1 MRDMGLTL
9 ESLAVAAG
17 VHKWGSALVKLKS
30 HEVCGISTDS
40 RTVTSGEIFVALQG
54 ENFDGHHHAEEALNR
69 GALAAILHKPLTGEF
84 EEKVLLV
91 SDTLKALGDI
101 AGALRRLLPLTVV
114 ALTGSN
120 GKTTTKEML
129 ASILGLM
136 SENLLATA
144 GNFNNLVGLPKT
156 LFRLNQQ
163 ITTVILEMGMNH
175 FGEIARLTEIA
186 KPDVGLITSVGAAH
200 LEFFGSISQVAKA
213 KGELYAGLNSG
224 AVAVVD
230 ADEPLLVR
238 EAAKFS
244 GNKVFF
250 GCGNHSQVRLG
261 DIKLEGA
268 RQRLTLYGPGAEKGQ
283 PINLKLLGQ
292 HNAHNALAAA
302 TTALVAG
309 ATWEQITQGL
319 ESIVSFPGRLNLI
332 ETQRFTV
339 LDDSYNANPSSM
351 AAGLKV
357 IGEFQTSGA
366 KGAILGDMKELG
378 AGEIDYHL
386 AIGKLA
392 AEHLDFLAGVGP
404 LAHGMVLEA
413 RRCGLA
419 KENAEFFETP
429 EEASAWVSETKVD
442 GSVILVKGS
451 HSLELNRAV
460 KYFMQ
465 M

>member
-9 ESLAVAAG
+9 ESLAVGAG
-17 VHKWGSALVKLKS
+17 VQKWGSDLVGFKGR
-30 HEVCGISTDS
+30 EVCGISTDS
-40 RTVTSGEIFVALQG
+40 RTVAPGEVFVALQG
-54 ENFDGHHHAEEALNR
+54 ENFDGHHHAKEALSR
-69 GALAAILHKPLTGEF
+69 GALAVILHKPLAGEV
-84 EEKVLLV
+84 EKKTLLV
-91 SDTLKALGDI
+91 SDTLEALGNI
-101 AGALRRLLPLTVV
+101 AGALRRMLPLTVV

-129 ASILGLM
+129 ASILGLKN
-136 SENLLATA
+136 EHLLSTA

-156 LFRLNQQ
+156 LFRLNPKT
-163 ITTVILEMGMNH
+163 TTVILEMGMNH

-186 KPDVGLITSVGAAH
+186 QPDVGLITSVGAAH

-213 KGELYAGLNSG
+213 KGELYAGLSSN

-250 GCGNHSQVRLG
+250 GCGSQGQVRLG
-261 DIKLEGA
+261 DIKFEGT
-268 RQRLTLYGPGAEKGQ
+268 QRVTLYGPGAEKGQ
-283 PINLKLLGQ
+283 VINLKLLGR
-292 HNAHNALAAA
+292 HNAQNALAAA

-309 ATWEQITQGL
+309 ANWEQIVQGL
-319 ESIVSFPGRLNLI
+319 EAVKSFPGRLNLI
-332 ETQRFTV
+332 ETKRFTII
-339 LDDSYNANPSSM
+339 DDSYNANPSSM
-351 AAGLKV
+351 VAGLMV
-357 IGEFQTSGA
+357 MAEFKSKGA

-378 AGEIDYHL
+378 PKEQSHHL
-386 AIGKLA
+386 ALGKLA

-404 LAHGMVLEA
+404 LARSMVLEA

-419 KENAEFFETP
+419 EENAEFFETP
-429 EEASAWVSETKVD
+429 EEAGAWVAATKAD
-442 GSVILVKGS
+442 GATILIKGS

-460 KYFMQ
+460 EYFTQ
-465 M
+465 I